1 MSILQSNMQEIPKIY
16 IDPTRLLTADFEKIL
31 MSKYDI
37 FYRRIVEYVLNVLEK
52 KEELGVLAIL
62 VDKEG
67 VEYEMELPKSG
78 FNKSL
83 TKAKKYF
90 SLIEEYETCDLIKQI
105 QKQIA

>member
-1 MSILQSNMQEIPKIY
+1 
-16 IDPTRLLTADFEKIL
+16 
-31 MSKYDI
+31 
-37 FYRRIVEYVLNVLEK
+37 
-52 KEELGVLAIL
+52 
-62 VDKEG
+62 
-67 VEYEMELPKSG
+67 MELPKSG